1 MESKYEFLKKSFAQW
16 LHENEAGAV
25 IAVSPENVL
34 HTSGAY
40 IISQRMIRDRLAMAI
55 YPSEGE
61 PTFLVGD
68 VVHRTA
74 KAASWIED
82 TRAYTEHHETPMQA
96 LAQILREKGLATG
109 RIAMETR
116 YLPAESYLELV
127 GELPDA
133 TFFDAED
140 ILNDTRMIK
149 SHDEIELMR
158 RNAIAAE
165 KAIEYGYLFSR
176 PGDTEL
182 QVVQKMGK
190 ALHELGGEWSPFAT
204 LAAGAE
210 HTMAAHHI
218 AGDKPLL
225 PGDILR
231 VDMVGYWRGYYSDFA
246 RMAVVGEPSDA
257 QRKAYH
263 QVIDVQRYVMEAA
276 KPGALACDIY
286 QACVDYSQEIGMPFD
301 LNLIGHSLGIGLH
314 EYPVLGPTY
323 EKSLKANMTLC
334 IEIVSKV
341 PGLGLFHI
349 EDLILVKE
357 DGYARLT
364 DHMDTSEMLVIR

>member
-1 MESKYEFLKKSFAQW
+1 MPSKYEFLKESFSHW
-16 LHENEAGAV
+16 LQEQKAGAV

-40 IISQRMIRDRLAMAI
+40 IISQRMIRDRLALAI
-55 YPSEGE
+55 FPLDGE

-74 KAASWIED
+74 KAESWIED
-82 TRAYTEHHETPMQA
+82 TRAYREHHETPMQA
-96 LAQILREKGLATG
+96 LAQILREKGIASG
-109 RIAMETR
+109 RIALETR
-116 YLPAESYLELV
+116 YLPAQSYLELV
-127 GELPDA
+127 GELPEA
-133 TFFDAED
+133 TFLDAED
-140 ILNDTRMIK
+140 ILNDTRMLK
-149 SHDEIELMR
+149 SQAEIELMQ

-182 QVVQKMGK
+182 QVVQRMRK
-190 ALHELGGEWSPFAT
+190 ALHELGGEWNPFVT

-210 HTMAAHHI
+210 HTLEGHHI
-218 AGDKPLL
+218 AGDKPIM

-231 VDMVGYWRGYYSDFA
+231 VDIVGYWRGYYTDFA
-246 RMAVVGEPSDA
+246 RMAVVGEPSEA
-257 QRKAYH
+257 QRQAYH
-263 QVIDVQRYVMEAA
+263 QVIEVQRHVMAAA
-276 KPGALACDIY
+276 KPGVRACDLY
-286 QACVDYSQEIGMPFD
+286 QTCVDYSRQIGMPFD

-314 EYPVLGPTY
+314 EYPVLAPTY
-323 EKSLKANMTLC
+323 EKPLKANMTLC

-364 DHMDTSEMLVIR
+364 DHTDTGKMLIIR